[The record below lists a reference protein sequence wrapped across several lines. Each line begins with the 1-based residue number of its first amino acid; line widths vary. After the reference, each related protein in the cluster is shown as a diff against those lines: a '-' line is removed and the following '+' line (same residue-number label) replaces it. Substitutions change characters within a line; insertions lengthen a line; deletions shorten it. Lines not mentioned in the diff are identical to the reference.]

1 MHFFEWLPVAIFY
14 YILPVLIVIK
24 WLQFIRLS
32 SIAKNYSIPLLSSQ
46 TVFQETVSFIVPAR
60 NEEFTIEKCL
70 RSIMQSGYPVNQIIV
85 VDDQSIDKTSE
96 IVKSLQK
103 EDVRIELVTVENLP
117 GGWTGKNYAQF
128 IGALKSKSEWLIFID
143 SDVVISLNAVNT
155 ILVFTHEKGIDFLS
169 ISPFQICE
177 KYYEKLLQPE
187 IFNLLNYLYPFNKI
201 NTAHSKSIAANGSF
215 MIIKRRHY
223 FDSGGHESVKQSIL
237 EDVAF
242 AKKVHEK
249 GYRVSLVHGEPIV
262 ASRMYRSFLQLW
274 RGWSKNLYLIIKES
288 KKNFLNILLQY
299 VFMYLYP
306 LIYYIIFRK
315 LYISLLYYVIFAVLQ
330 CIMRIKNKH
339 YFHYHIFYPFY
350 GFIIIVLM
358 INSYIQL
365 SIFKRAQWKQRIYYS
380 VKN

>member
-1 MHFFEWLPVAIFY
+1 MGFFQGDETFIMHFFEWLPVAIFY

-60 NEEFTIEKCL
+60 NEEVTIEKCL

-187 IFNLLNYLYPFNKI
+187 IFNLLN
-201 NTAHSKSIAANGSF
+201 
-215 MIIKRRHY
+215 
-223 FDSGGHESVKQSIL
+223 
-237 EDVAF
+237 
-242 AKKVHEK
+242 
-249 GYRVSLVHGEPIV
+249 
-262 ASRMYRSFLQLW
+262 
-274 RGWSKNLYLIIKES
+274 
-288 KKNFLNILLQY
+288 
-299 VFMYLYP
+299 
-306 LIYYIIFRK
+306 
-315 LYISLLYYVIFAVLQ
+315 
-330 CIMRIKNKH
+330 
-339 YFHYHIFYPFY
+339 
-350 GFIIIVLM
+350 
-358 INSYIQL
+358 
-365 SIFKRAQWKQRIYYS
+365 
-380 VKN
+380 